1 MTEKSNEIP
10 AVRDLLN
17 AFAGLAHC
25 VITLDAMHTQADT
38 AQVILGRHADYV
50 MTVKGNMP
58 TLYRQPPPRPRPTAD
73 VKPAPGPM
81 NDFAGSR
88 GSVRTYMWCG
98 SSPSCLR

>member
-50 MTVKGNMP
+50 MPSRATCPRCTGN
-58 TLYRQPPPRPRPTAD
+58 
-73 VKPAPGPM
+73 
-81 NDFAGSR
+81 
-88 GSVRTYMWCG
+88 
-98 SSPSCLR
+98 